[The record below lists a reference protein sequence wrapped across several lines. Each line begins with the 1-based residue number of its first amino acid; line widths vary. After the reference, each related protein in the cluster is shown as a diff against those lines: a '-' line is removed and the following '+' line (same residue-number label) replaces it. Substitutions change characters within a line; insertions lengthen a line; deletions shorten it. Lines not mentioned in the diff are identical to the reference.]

1 SRRGCRVLLI
11 CNYIRDLAK
20 TWSRL
25 KHGFEYC
32 RPSNLIVEQE
42 LERQRPLPQ
51 FKSGPGS
58 RPGEQL
64 PERRVVSDR
73 QPSDSVRRAGNAG
86 SNPAGVTTETGL
98 VVPARTRPKDPLPE
112 NS

>member
-1 SRRGCRVLLI
+1 RVLVTPSLFELRSTEAAGKSGE
-11 CNYIRDLAK
+11 NA
-20 TWSRL
+20 TMT

-32 RPSNLIVEQE
+32 RLSNLIVEQE

-64 PERRVVSDR
+64 PGRRVVSDR

-86 SNPAGVTTETGL
+86 SNPAGVTTHI
-98 VVPARTRPKDPLPE
+98 
-112 NS
+112 